1 MMKRWIHMWIP
12 GSVASYA
19 RLGLLY
25 GPVFDSV
32 NIGQADTDL
41 EEVLEVFGEGV
52 SPSREI

>member
-1 MMKRWIHMWIP
+1 MWIP